1 MNKIVGKL
9 HPQDNVMNDPQD
21 RSFHKRVEQ
30 LESAVTDLQ
39 RQVRQLQQT
48 LTDNSPNQAEA
59 QTAQELPSST
69 LPEPPAPPAQ
79 TIPAAS
85 QSSSASSTP
94 QFDLMRDGEFWLN
107 KIGIGLL
114 LLGVAFLFK
123 YSVDQGWL
131 TPPVRVGFGLG
142 LGLALLVTGLRLPHV
157 RQPFSQVLLGGSIAT
172 WYISGFAAFQLYKLV
187 PYGVAFVFMI
197 LVTLLAFGLSAR
209 QNRAVLSV
217 IGAAGGLGTPFLL
230 DTGSGSLVGLV
241 GYTCLVI
248 GGTSAI
254 YLVQG
259 WRSLLWTSFV
269 GTWLIF
275 WIGHMED
282 LSSEERWVLQLGILF
297 GWLAFWALPVIR
309 YLFWLQH
316 PERWPYPA
324 SNVAG
329 NSSFQNTT
337 NRTKLHVHLVSV
349 LTPLIALGL
358 SKLIWSLSDQTWG
371 WITIG
376 GAILY
381 GLVAGYLRR
390 RASRKLAYTHT
401 LVAFGLVAIALILLL
416 EGDVLFLALA
426 AEATVLHFLAHR
438 LGDRSL
444 AIAAHFLFGTLGLW
458 FIVRL
463 FDPVRGLVIINPRGL
478 SDLSAIALGLVASTR
493 LRTRKEGQIYWLL
506 LHLTFLGWL
515 WRELSALP
523 DGNVFVTMA
532 WGIYGATLL
541 VVGLRRDLTWLR
553 IMGLGTL
560 LLVVAKLFLIDL
572 AEVKTIWRILL
583 FLGFGGLFL
592 FLSYYFRALWK
603 PTSRP
608 SRTTDSRDV
617 ND

>member
-1 MNKIVGKL
+1 MNE
-9 HPQDNVMNDPQD
+9 PQD
-21 RSFHKRVEQ
+21 RSLHQRVEQ
-30 LESAVTDLQ
+30 LESTVADLQ
-39 RQVRQLQQT
+39 HLIQQLQQT
-48 LTDNSPNQAEA
+48 ITEQDISSRAETQRTQA
-59 QTAQELPSST
+59 PSNT
-69 LPEPPAPPAQ
+69 LPEPPASPEPRPILATRQPSPASP
-79 TIPAAS
+79 TS
-85 QSSSASSTP
+85 
-94 QFDLMRDGEFWLN
+94 QFDLIRDGEFWLN

-131 TPPVRVGFGLG
+131 TPPVRIGFGLG
-142 LGLALLVTGLRLPHV
+142 LGLILLITGLRLSRV
-157 RQPFSQVLLGGSIAT
+157 RQSFSQVLLGGSIAT
-172 WYISGFAAFQLYKLV
+172 WYITSFAAFQLYQLV
-187 PYGVAFVFMI
+187 SYGIAFACMI
-197 LVTLLAFGLSAR
+197 LVTLLAFGLSVR
-209 QNRAVLSV
+209 QNQAVLSV

-275 WIGHMED
+275 WIGHMENLAD
-282 LSSEERWVLQLGILF
+282 GEPWVLQLGILF
-297 GWLAFWALPVIR
+297 GWLAFWVLPVIR

-324 SNVAG
+324 SNAAR
-329 NSSFQNTT
+329 SSSRNTT
-337 NRTKLHVHLVSV
+337 NRTRLHVHLVSV

-358 SKLIWSLSDQTWG
+358 SKLIWSLSDPTWG

-390 RASRKLAYTHT
+390 WPASRKLAYTHT
-401 LVAFGLVAIALILLL
+401 LVAFGLVAIALVLLL

-426 AEATVLHFLAHR
+426 AEATILHFMADR

-444 AIAAHFLFGTLGLW
+444 AIAAHFLFGVLGLW
-458 FIVRL
+458 FVVRL
-463 FDPVRGLVIINPRGL
+463 FDPVRGLVIVNSRGL
-478 SDLSAIALGLVASTR
+478 SDLSAIALGLIASTR

-506 LHLTFLGWL
+506 LHLIFLGWL

-532 WGIYGATLL
+532 WGIYGAILL

-553 IMGLGTL
+553 IVGLGTL
-560 LLVVAKLFLIDL
+560 LLVVTKLFLIDL
-572 AEVKTIWRILL
+572 TEVKTIWRILL

-603 PTSRP
+603 PTSRSP
-608 SRTTDSRDV
+608 RISNSRSIDD
-617 ND
+617 